1 MSARLDDTRNCTL
14 ERYAFAKALP
24 IDFLRRIGLET
35 IDNPYVSTRRAVQIP
50 YLTTRGLLHRNR
62 IRTALMAS
70 AEADER
76 MLWDRQPEGHG
87 TILYGLNH
95 LNGSG
100 QVILVEGESDAQTLW
115 LYGFSALGLP
125 GAGNFRPERDDCYL
139 EGREVVAFMERDEG
153 GNTLI
158 KRLSASKHGAQI
170 KIALLH
176 PSRT

>member
-87 TILYGLNH
+87 MILYGLNH
-95 LNGSG
+95 LNGPG
-100 QVILVEGESDAQTLW
+100 QVILVEGERRADIVVVWIFCAW
-115 LYGFSALGLP
+115 LARCRQLQ
-125 GAGNFRPERDDCYL
+125 ARAR
-139 EGREVVAFMERDEG
+139 
-153 GNTLI
+153 
-158 KRLSASKHGAQI
+158 
-170 KIALLH
+170 
-176 PSRT
+176 

>member
-35 IDNPYVSTRRAVQIP
+35 I
-50 YLTTRGLLHRNR
+50 
-62 IRTALMAS
+62 
-70 AEADER
+70 
-76 MLWDRQPEGHG
+76 
-87 TILYGLNH
+87 
-95 LNGSG
+95 
-100 QVILVEGESDAQTLW
+100 
-115 LYGFSALGLP
+115 
-125 GAGNFRPERDDCYL
+125 
-139 EGREVVAFMERDEG
+139 MERDEG